1 MGGERETKNE
11 RERERKGE
19 REIGKAGKG
28 YTSQRMRVKARRELF
43 LGSKVRKGIGVKKRG
58 TTKTTTTIRR
68 RLEKG

>member
-43 LGSKVRKGIGVKKRG
+43 LGSKGIGVKKRG